1 MTSLVDVSWFDRL
14 VLAVAPSYGVKR
26 LRARATTRL
35 LTSGNGIARR
45 HFDAAAGG
53 RRAHGWHRRS
63 SDANAANSASL
74 VALRELSRDL
84 RRNNGWARRAIQAI
98 GNNVVG
104 WGIEAKPIGVPDALA
119 ATVGDVWRE
128 WSATPACD
136 FDGRLNFAGLQ
147 RLVLDTVVE
156 SGEALILRETGDS
169 TTDGLRVPL
178 RVRVLEPDYLDS
190 TRDVLQ
196 GDAGPIRQGIEFDD
210 NGRRVAYHLFDRH
223 PGATDGALG
232 AVTSRRI
239 PAAEVIHVYTVERP
253 EQVRG
258 VPWLAAAIAK
268 LNDFDDYDDAV
279 LMQQKIASCFAAFV
293 QDFDGTASPI
303 GELVEDTET
312 GDDLEELQPGHIAHL
327 PPGKS
332 IAFASPPAVSDHGTF
347 TSTNLRRIAA
357 TLGVTYE
364 DLTGDYSQVNFSS
377 ARLARLAHWQNVESW
392 RWQMLIPQFCDGVFG
407 WFAERA
413 QASEGWPE
421 QPRAEWS
428 PPPMQMI
435 EPDKEGLAYTR
446 LIRSGVM
453 TLSQA
458 IRERGEDPTAHF
470 AAIAADN
477 AELDRLG
484 IVLDSDAR
492 KTTGAG
498 MIQQDDEGDDA
509 SAAEGDDASAAAA

>member
-1 MTSLVDVSWFDRL
+1 MTNPLVNVSWFDRL
-14 VLAVAPSYGVKR
+14 VIALAPSYGVKR

-35 LTSGNGIARR
+35 LTSGSGIARR

-63 SDANAANSASL
+63 SDANAANSSSL

-98 GNNVVG
+98 ANNTIG
-104 WGIEAKPIGVPDALA
+104 WGIEAKPVGVPDALA
-119 ATVGDVWRE
+119 AEASDVWNE
-128 WSATPACD
+128 WSRSTSCD
-136 FDGRLNFAGLQ
+136 FDGRLNFGGLQ
-147 RLVLDTVVE
+147 RLVLETVVE
-156 SGEALILRETGDS
+156 SGEALILRESGNS
-169 TTDGLRVPL
+169 ADGLRVPL

-190 TRDVLQ
+190 TRDVLP
-196 GDAGPIRQGIEFDD
+196 GVAGPIRSGIEFDG
-210 NGRRVAYHLFDRH
+210 NGRRVAYHLFERH
-223 PGATDGALG
+223 PGATDGAMG
-232 AVTSRRI
+232 AVTSRRV
-239 PAAEVIHVYTVERP
+239 PAADVIHVYQVERP

-258 VPWLAAAIAK
+258 VPWLAAAVAK

-332 IAFASPPAVSDHGTF
+332 VAFATPPSTGDHSTF
-347 TSTNLRRIAA
+347 TATNLRRIAA

-364 DLTGDYSQVNFSS
+364 DLTGDYSWVNFSS
-377 ARLARLAHWQNVESW
+377 ARLARLAHWQNVETW
-392 RWQMLIPQFCDGVFG
+392 RWQLLIPQFCDGVFG

-413 QASEGWPE
+413 QATQGWPAR
-421 QPRAEWS
+421 PRAEWS
-428 PPPMQMI
+428 PPPMAMI

-458 IRERGEDPTAHF
+458 VRERGEDPTAHF
-470 AAIAADN
+470 EAIAADN

-492 KTTGAG
+492 KTTAAG
-498 MIQQDDEGDDA
+498 MIQQDESDEG
-509 SAAEGDDASAAAA
+509 EGATADAAA